1 MRSIEKIKFLDE
13 CTGSGH
19 GQKDME
25 FGLWVDNGAGFD
37 AKGFISYSVSDSD
50 GEPAITWIEVAPED
64 RRKGYATKM
73 VLELQKKYPDTQIN
87 WGVST
92 LEGDA
97 LYQSLPKKK
106 VVVPGIVEGQQ
117 QLASVRNQLADYQKR
132 YEFFQEKNS
141 LDIKETSPSLNVMKN
156 WNVLHGLE
164 RELCIYEDMADH
176 KIVFDTSICD
186 PDPEETESI
195 CIWPDGM
202 VCRQEDIESYG
213 WAGDDFTQIEIPL
226 DDDMYEFA
234 QRFIE
239 EQTNNFSPRPR

>member
-1 MRSIEKIKFLDE
+1 
-13 CTGSGH
+13 
-19 GQKDME
+19 
-25 FGLWVDNGAGFD
+25 
-37 AKGFISYSVSDSD
+37 
-50 GEPAITWIEVAPED
+50 
-64 RRKGYATKM
+64 
-73 VLELQKKYPDTQIN
+73 
-87 WGVST
+87 
-92 LEGDA
+92 
-97 LYQSLPKKK
+97 
-106 VVVPGIVEGQQ
+106 
-117 QLASVRNQLADYQKR
+117 
-132 YEFFQEKNS
+132 
-141 LDIKETSPSLNVMKN
+141 
-156 WNVLHGLE
+156 
-164 RELCIYEDMADH
+164 MADH